1 MCWPEPGSA
10 NATSLKG
17 TRCSGKRFVSIGSG
31 MEKTMR
37 KLALGVLALTMMAG
51 SAMAATGGLMP
62 VSVPVPL
69 NQVQNVPDRV
79 ANARVTDAD
88 GTVIGAVQRVE
99 LRNGKPTRLDIALLG
114 SENTVT
120 LDAST
125 VRYDA
130 DTNVVASSENAGQ
143 LQARPKN

>member
-1 MCWPEPGSA
+1 
-10 NATSLKG
+10 
-17 TRCSGKRFVSIGSG
+17 
-31 MEKTMR
+31 
-37 KLALGVLALTMMAG
+37 
-51 SAMAATGGLMP
+51 
-62 VSVPVPL
+62 VPL

-88 GTVIGAVQRVE
+88 GTVIGLVQKVE
-99 LRNGKPTRLDIALLG
+99 LRGGKPTRLDIALLG

-130 DTNVVASSENAGQ
+130 DTNVIDANQSAGQ
-143 LQARPKN
+143 LAAKPKS